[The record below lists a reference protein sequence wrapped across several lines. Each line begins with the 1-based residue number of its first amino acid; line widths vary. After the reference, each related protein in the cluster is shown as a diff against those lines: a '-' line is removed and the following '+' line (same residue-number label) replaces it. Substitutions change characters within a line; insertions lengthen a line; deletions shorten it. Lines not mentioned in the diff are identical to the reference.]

1 MPSAVVHKKENTYM
15 SCCID
20 QYITY
25 MQDEKRK
32 SKNTVESYRRDV
44 TQYITYLANVNVIDA
59 ERATKN
65 DVVTYMLELKKSGR
79 APSSISRML
88 TSLRSFYAYLR
99 INNDAVTDPTES
111 LEAPHVEKKL
121 PKILTS
127 EQISKLLAAPDSK
140 EAKGCRD
147 KAMIELLYATG
158 IRVSELIGLKLSDV
172 ELQLR
177 YIRCKNAGKDRIIPI
192 GERAVQAISDYITV
206 SRPKLLKENQSEM
219 LFVNCSG
226 GSISRQ
232 GFWKIIKLYG
242 ERAGIDTEITPHMLR
257 HSFAAHLLENGADM
271 RAVQTMMGHADIS
284 STQIYTGL
292 MDSHI
297 REVYEKAHP
306 RA

>member
-1 MPSAVVHKKENTYM
+1 MT
-15 SCCID
+15 CCVEE
-20 QYITY
+20 YITY
-25 MQDEKRK
+25 MQNEKHK

-44 TQYITYLANVNVIDA
+44 TQYITYLTTVKVTDA
-59 ERATKN
+59 QRATKQ
-65 DVVTYMLELKKSGR
+65 DVVKYLAELKKSGR
-79 APSSISRML
+79 APASISRML

-99 INNDAVTDPTES
+99 INNDAIADPTVS

-127 EQISKLLAAPDSK
+127 EQINRLLAAPDSN
-140 EAKGCRD
+140 EAKGSRD

-158 IRVSELIGLKLSDV
+158 IRVSELIGLTLSDV
-172 ELQLR
+172 ELRMR
-177 YIRCKNAGKDRIIPI
+177 YIKCKSRIIPI
-192 GERAVQAISDYITV
+192 GERAVQAISDYV
-206 SRPKLLKENQSEM
+206 NVARPKLLKGNESEM

-226 GSISRQ
+226 SSISRQ

-242 ERAGIDTEITPHMLR
+242 ERAGIESEITPHTLR

-284 STQIYTGL
+284 STLIYTGVI
-292 MDSHI
+292 DSHI